1 MFKMENPQ
9 QNSQQLAYQFQH
21 LREQKDMYE
30 QNLDIIQASLNNL
43 ITTKKTIENLH
54 NVEDGE
60 EILVPI
66 GGMINL
72 RAKIMNPEK
81 VLLSVSDDVIIE
93 KNLDRS
99 SEFIQ
104 KLIEQH
110 REQVEFLNEQ
120 IDKIEANLQGIS
132 QMFRQGM
139 GQSQLGQQPP
149 KTPQP

>member
-1 MFKMENPQ
+1 MENT

-21 LREQKDMYE
+21 LREQKGMYE

-43 ITTKKTIENLH
+43 INTRKTIENLH
-54 NVEDGE
+54 EVEDGE
-60 EILVPI
+60 EILLPV

-72 RAKIMNPEK
+72 RANIVNPDK
-81 VLLSVSDDVIIE
+81 VLLSVSDDIVIE

-99 SEFIQ
+99 KEFIE

-110 REQVEFLNEQ
+110 RDQIEFLNEQ

-132 QMFRQGM
+132 QVFRQGLS
-139 GQSQLGQQPP
+139 QSQLRQQPP
-149 KTPQP
+149 QS

>member
-1 MFKMENPQ
+1 MENT

-21 LREQKDMYE
+21 LREQKSMYE

-43 ITTKKTIENLH
+43 INTRKTIENLH
-54 NVEDGE
+54 DVEDGE
-60 EILVPI
+60 EVLLPV

-72 RAKIMNPEK
+72 RANIVNPDK
-81 VLLSVSDDVIIE
+81 VLLSVSDDIVIE

-99 SEFIQ
+99 KEFIE

-110 REQVEFLNEQ
+110 RDQIEFLNEQ

-132 QMFRQGM
+132 QVFRQGLS
-139 GQSQLGQQPP
+139 QSQLRQQPP
-149 KTPQP
+149 QS

>member
-1 MFKMENPQ
+1 MENT

-21 LREQKDMYE
+21 LREQKNMYE

-43 ITTKKTIENLH
+43 INTRKTIENLH
-54 NVEDGE
+54 DVEDGE
-60 EILVPI
+60 EVLLPV

-72 RAKIMNPEK
+72 RANIVNPDK
-81 VLLSVSDDVIIE
+81 VLLSVSDDIVIE

-99 SEFIQ
+99 KEFIE

-110 REQVEFLNEQ
+110 RDQVEFLNEQ

-132 QMFRQGM
+132 QVFRQGLS
-139 GQSQLGQQPP
+139 QSQLRQQPP
-149 KTPQP
+149 QS

>member
-1 MFKMENPQ
+1 MENSQ
-9 QNSQQLAYQFQH
+9 QNSQRLAYQFQH

-43 ITTKKTIENLH
+43 LNTKKTIENLH

-60 EILVPI
+60 EILVPV

-72 RAKIMNPEK
+72 RARIMNPEN
-81 VLLSVSDDVIIE
+81 VLLSVSDDIVIE
-93 KNLDRS
+93 KDLDRS

-132 QMFRQGM
+132 QMFRQGT

-149 KTPQP
+149 GTPQP